1 VLVNQYNRTPG
12 QRIQPL
18 LERLPAGSKYYTDP
32 KIVRREQI
40 RRWAIR
46 QQIPV
51 GQVISR
57 RVIDAYDAAHPPA
70 PAEQRVTA

>member
-1 VLVNQYNRTPG
+1 MLVNQYNRTPG

-18 LERLPAGSKYYTDP
+18 LERLPSGSKYYTDP

-51 GQVISR
+51 GQVINQ
-57 RVIDAYDAAHPPA
+57 RVIDYDAAHPHT